1 MPRLRH
7 HEPSSSS
14 DSACVASSASRRSS
28 LVHDGGRLSFPLNR
42 VAPELRC
49 LRIQFWIDERL
60 TPNSSAKSS
69 CVLSPTRARSTT
81 FALSSSEYC
90 ILTSSAPLNLRA
102 TRGDIYPDTGGGR
115 TVCTAVR
122 AEHTKLCAL
131 VVVGV
136 NERGEKRFLAIEDG
150 ARESAQSWRRCFARD
165 EYSAGDR
172 GRCDGW
178 CAGRGLR
185 WHPPAT
191 VLGSQDDEL
200 NCVPRSVQAKTKQ
213 ALHAIW

>member
-102 TRGDIYPDTGGGR
+102 TRGDIYPDTGGDVAR
-115 TVCTAVR
+115 SRKPKRHIPSVSCV
-122 AEHTKLCAL
+122 EH
-131 VVVGV
+131 
-136 NERGEKRFLAIEDG
+136 
-150 ARESAQSWRRCFARD
+150 RRRSPCQRR
-165 EYSAGDR
+165 YGSI
-172 GRCDGW
+172 
-178 CAGRGLR
+178 
-185 WHPPAT
+185 HPKT
-191 VLGSQDDEL
+191 VLEPNCKSVTERNPITTRSFYTKFDNMVSQTIDMF
-200 NCVPRSVQAKTKQ
+200 R
-213 ALHAIW
+213 